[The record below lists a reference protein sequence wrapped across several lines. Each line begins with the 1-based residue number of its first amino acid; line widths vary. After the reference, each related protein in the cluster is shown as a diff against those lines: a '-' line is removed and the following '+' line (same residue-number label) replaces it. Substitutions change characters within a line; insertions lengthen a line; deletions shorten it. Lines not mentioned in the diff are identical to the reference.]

1 MTHASARLA
10 GGLAAGILLAVAV
23 PLAASAHVEVGP
35 DTAPAGATTPLT
47 FSFHHG
53 CNDSPTTSLTVTIP
67 DGVGNAAPVYEGG
80 WTIQRTLGG
89 NGVPTEVT
97 FTAAHPIES
106 GVAASVTMDVL
117 FDTSA
122 AGKTVTFP
130 VVQTCVTGST
140 AWTQVPAAGQSA
152 EDLDNPAP
160 AVAVGAATGAASDH
174 HGPQAEASPAADPV
188 ARWLGGGGLAA
199 GVAAL
204 AIAVV
209 SILRRRRA
217 RA

>member
-10 GGLAAGILLAVAV
+10 AGLAAGILLAVAV

-106 GVAASVTMDVL
+106 GVAASVSMDVL

-140 AWTQVPAAGQSA
+140 AWTQVPAATDPCHPDCLGAVRSQRGTPNCVPCFPQS
-152 EDLDNPAP
+152 
-160 AVAVGAATGAASDH
+160 T
-174 HGPQAEASPAADPV
+174 PQ
-188 ARWLGGGGLAA
+188 GGGGW
-199 GVAAL
+199 GT
-204 AIAVV
+204 
-209 SILRRRRA
+209 SGP
-217 RA
+217 